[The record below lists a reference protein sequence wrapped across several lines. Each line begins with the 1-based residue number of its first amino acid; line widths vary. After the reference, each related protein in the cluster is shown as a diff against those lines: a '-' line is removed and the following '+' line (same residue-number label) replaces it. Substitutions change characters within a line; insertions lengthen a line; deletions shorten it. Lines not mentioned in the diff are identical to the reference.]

1 MNELERPDDMVGYSV
16 DSPTMQKDLE
26 AIFTRLL
33 SVLDPYPNR
42 EGLQQTPHRA
52 ARAWA
57 EWTSGYD
64 TDISSMMTSFEDG
77 HAGYDE
83 LVCVH
88 NIRFESMCEHHLAPI
103 IGYCHFGYLPGDRIV
118 GLSKIPR
125 LVAAFARRLQV
136 QERLTVQVADT
147 FMEALQPRGVGVIMT
162 AEHLCMSTRG
172 IRLHGS
178 TTTTS
183 CMRGLM
189 KDDRE
194 LREEFL
200 ALCQMAHQ

>member
-1 MNELERPDDMVGYSV
+1 MPRNDHAELVG
-16 DSPTMQKDLE
+16 
-26 AIFTRLL
+26 IFQGLL
-33 SVLDPYPNR
+33 RQLDPDPKR
-42 EGLQQTPHRA
+42 EGLAETPSRA
-52 ARAWA
+52 AKAWA

-64 TDISSMMTSFEDG
+64 VNIPAMMTSFEDG

-83 LVCVH
+83 LICVH
-88 NIRFESMCEHHLAPI
+88 NIRFESCCEHHLAPI
-103 IGYCHFGYLPGDRIV
+103 IGYCHFGYLPGARIV

-136 QERLTVQVADT
+136 QERLTVQIADT
-147 FMEALQPRGVGVIMT
+147 FMDTLSPRGVGVIMT

-200 ALCQMAHQ
+200 ALCSMATKSNG